1 MSKRCSCKIFESSTH
16 LFLYIAFLAYSIYYF
31 QTPELKGEIKIL
43 YEINFT
49 YQVINVSFN
58 DFIGISCTLVALTP
72 WVYAKD
78 IAYMTLNCQ
87 INNKTRSFVQ
97 HWEYSKIISTLPKT
111 DLRSSIHTDYQG
123 HLIWSRL
130 KFQDSNFSARI
141 LNHHLF
147 DVGINVNDNGENN
160 ITDVMYHFVGNSNNE
175 AKTEVDIYLEKYEKL
190 ELESI
195 YDIKEVVYLSIL
207 IFLCVV
213 SLVFSLREAFKKTEE
228 QYKRNTLSQLEKSPL
243 LNVVEKDIQ

>member
-31 QTPELKGEIKIL
+31 RKTELKGEIKIL
-43 YEINFT
+43 DEINFT
-49 YQVINVSFN
+49 YQVINVSLN
-58 DFIGISCTLVALTP
+58 DFIGINCTLVALTP
-72 WVYAKD
+72 WF
-78 IAYMTLNCQ
+78 AYSIMTLNCQ
-87 INNKTRSFVQ
+87 ISNETRLFVQ
-97 HWEYSKIISTLPKT
+97 HWEYSKLISTLPKKG
-111 DLRSSIHTDYQG
+111 LQSSIHTDFQG
-123 HLIWSRL
+123 NLIWSRL

-141 LNHHLF
+141 LHHHLF
-147 DVGINVNDNGENN
+147 DVGVKVHDNGENN

-190 ELESI
+190 KLESE
-195 YDIKEVVYLSIL
+195 YDTKEVVYLSIL

-228 QYKRNTLSQLEKSPL
+228 HYKRNTLIQLEKSPL